1 MAKWQPTQV
10 FLPGKFHGRRS
21 LVGYCPWDRKESDTT
36 KRREDPSL
44 NFLNYPLLVSNF
56 PSVSSLLSAF
66 TELKRVGFLLS
77 VHESFLARTLEV
89 SMKSRQRW
97 EEGSGWGTHVHPW
110 RIYVNV
116 WQNQYNIVK

>member
-77 VHESFLARTLEV
+77 VHESFPARILEV
-89 SMKSRQRW
+89 SMKSRLTGKDPDAGKDGEQV
-97 EEGSGWGTHVHPW
+97 EEGTTEDEMVGWHH
-110 RIYVNV
+110 
-116 WQNQYNIVK
+116 